1 MKQSLFVD
9 WLENHFKL
17 SAEQYQTNKISVKV
31 ILLVD
36 DIKAHEIQWAWTKM
50 FQNSAAHD
58 NVPCSPMEQRILHNE
73 EVVST

>member
-1 MKQSLFVD
+1 MDVLFVILKLKENCSMKQFLFVD

-36 DIKAHEIQWAWTKM
+36 DIKAHEIQWA
-50 FQNSAAHD
+50 
-58 NVPCSPMEQRILHNE
+58 
-73 EVVST
+73 

>member
-36 DIKAHEIQWAWTKM
+36 DIKAHEIQWA
-50 FQNSAAHD
+50 
-58 NVPCSPMEQRILHNE
+58 
-73 EVVST
+73 